1 MLCKDG
7 MLARKYTTAGEIWPI
22 LPCACLEH
30 VRTDEDRLRPGK
42 IFKLGFGSTF
52 VQIGPDASH
61 TEFPTSHTEFRASQS
76 GVTATIAGVSMSP
89 AMVGMCFLMYNRV
102 L

>member
-61 TEFPTSHTEFRASQS
+61 TEFRASQS

-89 AMVGMCFLMYNRV
+89 AMVEMCFLMYNRV
-102 L
+102 LRAHLLA